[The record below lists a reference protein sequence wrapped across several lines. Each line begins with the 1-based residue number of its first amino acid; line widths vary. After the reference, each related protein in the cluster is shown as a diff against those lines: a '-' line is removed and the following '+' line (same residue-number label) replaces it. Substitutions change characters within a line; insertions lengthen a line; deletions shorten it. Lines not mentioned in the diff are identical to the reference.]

1 MENRKTIMKI
11 PITACVLLLLLTAPS
26 RAQNAEPF
34 RTDINP
40 ALLYYQAFIVEPHL
54 EQSEWDYLETN
65 EWKAPNLDEHFGKLL
80 AEFDD
85 TFRLV
90 RQAAYS
96 KVPCDWGVD
105 RTSGASTLLPELA
118 YAKGVALNANRR
130 VKWDLQHG
138 RQDDAR
144 EDLLAALALGRNISR
159 DGTIISVLVQASME
173 SIVSASVAENF
184 GRFSPEQLQKI
195 ADGMDAT
202 PARGTV
208 SNAIISD
215 VSVSRNSLLSRV
227 EELQRANPGDD
238 GKVMEDVRKLIMDE
252 QGDTNF
258 WPKLEKAAGGTSE
271 GIVRLLHERE
281 QFTERMAQ
289 ELTAVPGESFPAKA
303 AELEAEF
310 TNSPNPF
317 VAGEVTVFL
326 KTRARD
332 LWSLTALAE
341 VRAAVKFKLQGE
353 AGLNSVPDPSGN
365 GPFKIE
371 RFFFEGVDRGF
382 KLTPAYNMR
391 GSSKPVVIF
400 VEKEGPPFTV
410 IGNHAGTPRY
420 PGSAEK

>member
-1 MENRKTIMKI
+1 MRI
-11 PITACVLLLLLTAPS
+11 PITACLLLLFVTAPA

-54 EQSEWDYLETN
+54 GQSDWDYLETN
-65 EWKAPNLDEHFGKLL
+65 EWKAPDLDEHFGKLL

-144 EDLLAALALGRNISR
+144 EDLLAALSLGRNISR
-159 DGTIISVLVQASME
+159 DGTIISVLVQASIE

-195 ADGMDAT
+195 VDGMDAT

-208 SNAIISD
+208 SNAIISEL
-215 VSVSRNSLLSRV
+215 SISRNSLLQKV
-227 EELQRANPGDD
+227 EELQRADPGDD
-238 GKVMEDVRKLIMDE
+238 GKVMEGVRKQV

-271 GIVRLLHERE
+271 GVVRLLHGRE
-281 QFTERMAQ
+281 QFAERMAQ
-289 ELTAVPGESFPAKA
+289 ELPAVPGESFPAKA
-303 AELEAEF
+303 GELEAEF

-317 VAGEVTVFL
+317 VAEAVTAYL

-341 VRAAVKFKLQGE
+341 VRAAVEFKLHGE

-391 GSSKPVVIF
+391 GSSKPVLIF
-400 VEKEGPPFTV
+400 VETEGPPFLV
-410 IGNHAGTPRY
+410 IGNHVGTPRN
-420 PGSAEK
+420 PESAER